1 MSGFQT
7 VQYDKRGAVA
17 TITLDRPQVVNAYNL
32 AMRDELY
39 QVLEAVRDDSEVR
52 GVLLK
57 GAGPKGFCAGADL
70 TEFGTAPSQAVARW
84 ARWERDLW
92 GTMEGLPK
100 PMVAAI
106 HGFCLGA
113 GLEMACLCDFRV
125 ASEDAVFGLP
135 EVLLGMVPAA
145 GGTQTLVRSVGLGR
159 ALELLLTGR
168 RINAQEALETG
179 LVSRVVPGERLLE
192 EAEAVLDR
200 VLEHPS
206 HALEEMKATLSQG
219 LDMPLPQALE
229 MEYRR
234 ATSLARATLP

>member
-17 TITLDRPQVVNAYNL
+17 IITLDRPQVVNAYNL

-39 QVLEAVRDDSEVR
+39 QVLEAVLDDSEVR

-70 TEFGTAPSQAVARW
+70 TEFGTAPSQAAARW

-168 RINAQEALETG
+168 RINAQEALEIG

-192 EAEAVLDR
+192 EAEALLDR

-234 ATSLARATLP
+234 AMSLAHATLS